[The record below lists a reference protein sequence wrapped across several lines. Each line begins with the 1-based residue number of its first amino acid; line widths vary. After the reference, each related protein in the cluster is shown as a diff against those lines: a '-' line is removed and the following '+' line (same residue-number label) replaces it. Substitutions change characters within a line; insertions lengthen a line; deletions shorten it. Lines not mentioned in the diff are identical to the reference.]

1 MAEAKTEA
9 KVAKVE
15 SLKGPSNEGLVTTWI
30 GYSTDLAERSTL
42 TAFAIARDVRME
54 INQRVLG
61 TLQFLESSQAGVFK
75 LARTIDER
83 VDKLAEDMIETA
95 ESVALGLI
103 KIVRD
108 TGTGVTGVVARAA

>member
-1 MAEAKTEA
+1 MAEAKAET

-15 SLKGPSNEGLVTTWI
+15 SLKGLSNEGLLTTWI
-30 GYSTDLAERSTL
+30 GYSTDLAERSAS
-42 TAFAIARDVRME
+42 TAFAIARDVRSE
-54 INQRVLG
+54 LNQRILG
-61 TLQFLESSQAGVFK
+61 TLQFLETTQTGVFK

-83 VDKLAEDMIETA
+83 VDKLAEEMIDTA
-95 ESVALGLI
+95 ESAAIGLI